1 MIFNGVVMFAIPP
14 VHRRRHSTTGP
25 LVHLGIL
32 VGLIG
37 LFLSSA
43 YSTNAY
49 ATTPDAS
56 GVIILELDVDV
67 AEVVLDGRI
76 VKLDLTVPTKRVTIP
91 HVDRNYS
98 HWLEVSGRDVSLPTK
113 TVKIRPGDFQLKRR
127 KDGREVYVAKTT
139 VVFQSGKTNAGV
151 MQYVRDGGAVITS
164 VLIILVALSVLSWL
178 LIVAKVRQIGRAK
191 SQTDSFLTA
200 FNQARTFTDARAS
213 AESYQQSPAVSM
225 YHAARSEMEKRSR
238 SGGPLDDH
246 VVENAQRAMER
257 AGRESIH
264 QLEHRLSFL
273 GTVASAAPFIGLF
286 GTVWGIMEAFGS
298 IQPGHETLDAVAPH
312 LANALIATAVGLLA
326 AIPAVMA
333 YNMFIGKIRGISIQL
348 DGFADEM
355 NNRLVRASSGLKTDS
370 QPVEVSDIL
379 RAENGEVP

>member
-1 MIFNGVVMFAIPP
+1 
-14 VHRRRHSTTGP
+14 
-25 LVHLGIL
+25 